1 MQDAIHRVAKEY
13 GWSKSQLLDEVYPEE
28 LPMLLKRIE
37 QDQRL
42 ELASR
47 IDDLLMQLRIAVAPH
62 LKNPGPEIA
71 RISRELIARR
81 REILGNTKPAA
92 ARDERVVRFFE
103 RQLAALKGAP
113 ADDHSETTAVPNRGN
128 E

>member
-1 MQDAIHRVAKEY
+1 PRRV
-13 GWSKSQLLDEVYPEE
+13 GRSSLPTRRSSDLSKSQLLNEVYPEE

-47 IDDLLMQLRIAVAPH
+47 IDDLLVQLRIAVAPH

-81 REILGNTKPAA
+81 RDRKSTRLNSSHVKI
-92 ARDERVVRFFE
+92 
-103 RQLAALKGAP
+103 
-113 ADDHSETTAVPNRGN
+113 SY
-128 E
+128 